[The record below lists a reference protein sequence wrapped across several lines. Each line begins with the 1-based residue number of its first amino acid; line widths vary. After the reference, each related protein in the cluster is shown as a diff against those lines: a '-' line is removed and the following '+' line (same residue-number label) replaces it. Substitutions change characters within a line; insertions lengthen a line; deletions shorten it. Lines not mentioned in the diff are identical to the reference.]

1 MKVKFYDAVD
11 DALLQFAV
19 IISKADDKW
28 VFCRH
33 KERDTFLSLVR
44 TE

>member
-19 IISKADDKW
+19 IVSKADDKW

-33 KERDTFLSLVR
+33 KESINFQR
-44 TE
+44 EKQ